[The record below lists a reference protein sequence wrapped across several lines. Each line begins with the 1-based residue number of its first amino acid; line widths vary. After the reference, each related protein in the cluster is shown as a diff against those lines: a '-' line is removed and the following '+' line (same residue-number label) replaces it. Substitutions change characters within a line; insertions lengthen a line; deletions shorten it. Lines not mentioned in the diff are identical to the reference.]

1 VRKFHQT
8 WFKPNNATLI
18 IVGDT
23 KLEEITPKLERLF
36 AGWKPGDV
44 PVKNIQE
51 VPQQPN
57 RIVYLIDRPGSLQS
71 VVLAANV
78 APPKANPA
86 EIAIE
91 TANNLLGGSFSSRI
105 NLNIRED
112 KHWSYGAG
120 SFIWAARGQRPF
132 VGYAPVQLDK
142 TKETMIEM
150 DKEFRGILGQRPITD
165 EELLKAQKNQTLE
178 LPGRWETMGAVGGS
192 IAEIIRFGLPDNYFS
207 TYADNV
213 RALGVADVMKAATQ
227 VVHPD
232 NLVWVIVGDRA
243 KIEPSIREL
252 NWGAI
257 RMLDADGDQAN

>member
-1 VRKFHQT
+1 
-8 WFKPNNATLI
+8 
-18 IVGDT
+18 
-23 KLEEITPKLERLF
+23 
-36 AGWKPGDV
+36 
-44 PVKNIQE
+44 
-51 VPQQPN
+51 
-57 RIVYLIDRPGSLQS
+57 
-71 VVLAANV
+71 
-78 APPKANPA
+78 
-86 EIAIE
+86 
-91 TANNLLGGSFSSRI
+91 
-105 NLNIRED
+105 
-112 KHWSYGAG
+112 
-120 SFIWAARGQRPF
+120 
-132 VGYAPVQLDK
+132 
-142 TKETMIEM
+142 MIEM

-257 RMLDADGDQAN
+257 LMLDADGNQAN